1 MTCIE
6 TPRLFLRPW
15 QEADAPALY
24 RYASDPRIGPCCG
37 WEPHPNV
44 EHSLEILRKILI
56 DENTWALTLKGSG
69 EAIGSIACIASP
81 NSQAPG
87 EPEIGYWLGVPFW
100 GRGYMPEAV
109 TALLGKL
116 FRDGNSRVWCA
127 HFDWNDRS
135 RRVIEKCGFVYR
147 FSEPFRSEQTGE
159 VQQALYY
166 ALTAPNKGAEL

>member
-44 EHSLEILRKILI
+44 AHSLEILRKVLM
-56 DENTWALTLKGSG
+56 DGNTWALTVKGIG
-69 EAIGSIACIASP
+69 EPIGSINFFASP
-81 NSQAPG
+81 NSRAPG
-87 EPEIGYWLGVPFW
+87 EPEIGYWLGAPFW
-100 GRGYMPEAV
+100 GQGYMPEAV

-127 HFDWNDRS
+127 HFEGNSRS

-147 FSEPFRSEQTGE
+147 FSEPSRSEQTGE
-159 VQQALYY
+159 VHRTLYY
-166 ALTAPNKGAEL
+166 ALTAPGRRQTP